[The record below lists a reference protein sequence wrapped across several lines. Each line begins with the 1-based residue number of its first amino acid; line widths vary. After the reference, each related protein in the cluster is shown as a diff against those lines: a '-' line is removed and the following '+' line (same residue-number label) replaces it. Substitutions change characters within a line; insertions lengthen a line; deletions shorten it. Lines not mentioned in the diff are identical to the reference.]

1 MWWEE
6 CIAAVLIFLGSRG
19 HSILVLLELFESS
32 LVPVALMA
40 LVQPLVLNK
49 PVKETNDEEKQ
60 REIYLTISSHQKR
73 KKSRG
78 PVTGESAFLDWH
90 EA

>member
-1 MWWEE
+1 M
-6 CIAAVLIFLGSRG
+6 SQ
-19 HSILVLLELFESS
+19 S
-32 LVPVALMA
+32 LVPLALMA
-40 LVQPLVLNK
+40 LVQPLVFNK

-60 REIYLTISSHQKR
+60 REIYLTILSHQKR

-78 PVTGESAFLDWH
+78 PVTGESTFLDWH